1 MLCDTRFDLL
11 ELPIYHILH
20 AAGANAEFERSRFD
34 STAPIGGVMFMRNV
48 LSTAIFLACLA
59 AGSDCPASDVIT
71 DWDTVLI
78 NAVKTDTGNST
89 TNMPGPGWASRNMAM
104 VTTAMSDAVDNA
116 ASSFDYTPYA
126 YSHLTP
132 TASPTAAAAQAA
144 HDVLVSLYPA
154 QQSTFDAAL
163 NNSLAGITGQALTD
177 GRALGAAA
185 ASTMIARRANDGSG
199 VSVNYTPQTGLGHYQ
214 LQPGQT
220 AWGPNWGNVTPFVL
234 STAQQADNANLI
246 AAKINALAPGATS
259 MTSTQFLSSPAFA
272 SAFNQVMSLGAATG
286 STRTQAQT
294 DISYFW
300 AYDVGNLG
308 PPPVFYNQIV
318 QTIAAQQHNS
328 LTQDARLFALA
339 NMALA
344 DAGIVCWQAK
354 YNYDFFRPITAAQAS
369 AQLAAINPGITN
381 VNPSWTPLGA
391 PNGIIGSSTFPNNAP
406 FTPPFP
412 SFTSGHAT
420 FGGALFTTLAD
431 FYGTD
436 VMNFTLSSDNIPGV
450 LESFT
455 KFSDAAAQNAES
467 RIYLGIHWQFDADI
481 GVASGDMVG
490 NDVFNSALTVPEP
503 SGLVL
508 AAAGII
514 GIAVYIRRRIATG
527 RTGA

>member
-1 MLCDTRFDLL
+1 MRCLL
-11 ELPIYHILH
+11 SIC
-20 AAGANAEFERSRFD
+20 
-34 STAPIGGVMFMRNV
+34 
-48 LSTAIFLACLA
+48 FLAASFA
-59 AGSDCPASDVIT
+59 AISNCPAGDVIT
-71 DWDTVLI
+71 DWDNVLI
-78 NAVKTDTGNST
+78 NAVKTDTASSAT
-89 TNMPGPGWASRNMAM
+89 AMPGPGWASRNMAM

-116 ASSFDYTPYA
+116 AASFSYTPYA
-126 YSHLTP
+126 YSNLTP

-154 QQSTFDAAL
+154 QQATLDAAL

-185 ASTMIARRANDGSG
+185 ASAMIARRANDGSS
-199 VSVNYTPQTGLGHYQ
+199 VSVNYTPQSGLGHYQ
-214 LQPGQT
+214 LQPGQV
-220 AWGPNWGNVTPFVL
+220 AWGPNWGAVTPFVL
-234 STAQQADNANLI
+234 SPTQQADNANLI
-246 AAKINALAPGATS
+246 ATKINDLVPGASS

-272 SAFNQVMSLGAATG
+272 NAFNQVMSLGAATG

-294 DISYFW
+294 DIGYFW

-308 PPPVFYNQIV
+308 PPPVMYNQIV
-318 QTIAAQQHNS
+318 QTIASQQHNT
-328 LTQDARLFALA
+328 LTQDARLFALT

-344 DAGIVCWQAK
+344 DAGIVCWQSK
-354 YNYDFFRPITAAQAS
+354 YNYDFFRPITAAQQS

-391 PNGIIGSSTFPNNAP
+391 PNGIFGSSTFPNNAP

-412 SFTSGHAT
+412 SFTSGHAS

-436 VMNFTLSSDNIPGV
+436 NLNFTISSDNIPGV

-490 NDVFNSALTVPEP
+490 NNVFDSALTVPEP
-503 SGLVL
+503 SGLAL
-508 AAAGII
+508 AGF
-514 GIAVYIRRRIATG
+514 GLFGLVVCVRSRRRRDIA
-527 RTGA
+527 

>member
-1 MLCDTRFDLL
+1 MRKLL
-11 ELPIYHILH
+11 LIAL
-20 AAGANAEFERSRFD
+20 
-34 STAPIGGVMFMRNV
+34 
-48 LSTAIFLACLA
+48 FLASLNA
-59 AGSDCPASDVIT
+59 VSIGRAGDVIT

-89 TNMPGPGWASRNMAM
+89 TATPGPGWASRNMAM
-104 VTTAMSDAVDNA
+104 VTTAMSDSVDNA
-116 ASSFDYTPYA
+116 AASFSYSPYA
-126 YSHLTP
+126 YSQLTP

-185 ASTMIARRANDGSG
+185 ASAMIARRANDGSG
-199 VSVNYTPQTGLGHYQ
+199 VSVSYTPQSGLGHYQ

-234 STAQQADNANLI
+234 STVQQADNANMM
-246 AAKINALAPGATS
+246 AGKMNALVPGATS

-272 SAFNQVMSLGAATG
+272 NAFNQVMSLGAATG

-294 DISYFW
+294 EIGYFW
-300 AYDVGNLG
+300 AYDMGGLG
-308 PPPVFYNQIV
+308 PPPVMYNKVV

-344 DAGIVCWQAK
+344 DAGIVSWQTK
-354 YNYDFFRPITAAQAS
+354 YNYDFFRPITAAQEGT
-369 AQLAAINPGITN
+369 QLAAINPGITN
-381 VNPSWTPLGA
+381 VNPNWTPLGA

-436 VMNFTLSSDNIPGV
+436 NMNFTLASDNMPGV
-450 LESFT
+450 FESFT

-481 GVASGDMVG
+481 GVASGAMVG
-490 NDVFNSALTVPEP
+490 NDVFNARSQCRSQMAWLWRLL
-503 SGLVL
+503 GCL
-508 AAAGII
+508 A
-514 GIAVYIRRRIATG
+514 
-527 RTGA
+527 

>member
-1 MLCDTRFDLL
+1 MRKLL
-11 ELPIYHILH
+11 LIAL
-20 AAGANAEFERSRFD
+20 
-34 STAPIGGVMFMRNV
+34 
-48 LSTAIFLACLA
+48 FLAFLGV
-59 AGSDCPASDVIT
+59 GSKCPAADVIT
-71 DWDTVLI
+71 DWDTVLM

-89 TNMPGPGWASRNMAM
+89 TSMPGPGWASRNMAM
-104 VTTAMSDAVDNA
+104 VTAAMSDAVDNA
-116 ASSFDYTPYA
+116 AASFSYSPYA
-126 YSHLTP
+126 YSQLTP

-154 QQSTFDAAL
+154 QQSAFDTTL

-185 ASTMIARRANDGSG
+185 ASAMIARRVHDGSG

-246 AAKINALAPGATS
+246 AAQIQALAPGATS
-259 MTSTQFLSSPAFA
+259 MTSPQFLSSPAFA

-294 DISYFW
+294 DIGYFW
-300 AYDVGNLG
+300 AYDVGNMG
-308 PPPVFYNQIV
+308 PPPVMYNQIV
-318 QTIAAQQHNS
+318 QTIAAQQHNT
-328 LTQDARLFALA
+328 LAQNARLFALA
-339 NMALA
+339 NMAMA
-344 DAGIVCWQAK
+344 DAGIVSWQAK
-354 YNYDFFRPITAAQAS
+354 FSDDFFRPITAAQES

-381 VNPSWTPLGA
+381 VNPNWTPLGA

-431 FYGTD
+431 FYGSD
-436 VMNFTLSSDNIPGV
+436 NMNFTLASDNIPGV

-481 GVASGDMVG
+481 GVSSGDMVG

-503 SGLVL
+503 SGLALGALGVFGL
-508 AAAGII
+508 T
-514 GIAVYIRRRIATG
+514 VYFRRRKS
-527 RTGA
+527 

>member
-1 MLCDTRFDLL
+1 
-11 ELPIYHILH
+11 
-20 AAGANAEFERSRFD
+20 
-34 STAPIGGVMFMRNV
+34 MRNLLSISLVVAV
-48 LSTAIFLACLA
+48 LAVASNCLA
-59 AGSDCPASDVIT
+59 ADVIT
-71 DWDTVLI
+71 DWDNVSI
-78 NAVKTDTGNST
+78 NAVKTDTGNPAT
-89 TNMPGPGWASRNMAM
+89 TMPGPGWSSRNMAM
-104 VTTAMSDAVDNA
+104 VTTAMSDAVDSA
-116 ASSFDYTPYA
+116 ASSFAYTPYA
-126 YSHLTP
+126 YSRLTP

-154 QQSTFDAAL
+154 QQATFDTAL
-163 NNSLAGITGQALTD
+163 NDSLAGITGQALTD

-185 ASTMIARRANDGSG
+185 ASAMIARRTNDGSG
-199 VSVNYTPQTGLGHYQ
+199 TSVAYTPQSGLGHYQ
-214 LQPGQT
+214 LQPGQV
-220 AWGPNWGNVTPFVL
+220 AWGPNWGAVTPFVL
-234 STAQQADNANLI
+234 SAAQETDNENLI
-246 AAKINALAPGATS
+246 AAKVDALVPGAPS

-272 SAFNQVMSLGAATG
+272 NAFNQVMSLGAATG

-294 DISYFW
+294 DIGHFW

-308 PPPVFYNQIV
+308 PPPVLYNQVV
-318 QTIAAQQHNS
+318 QTIAAQQHNT

-339 NMALA
+339 NMAMA
-344 DAGIVCWQAK
+344 DVGIVCWQAK
-354 YNYDFFRPITAAQAS
+354 YNYDFFRPITAAQEG

-412 SFTSGHAT
+412 SFTSGHAS

-436 VMNFTLSSDNIPGV
+436 NMNFTLSSDNIPGV

-481 GVASGDMVG
+481 GVASGEMVG
-490 NDVFNSALTVPEP
+490 NDVFNGALAVPEP
-503 SGLVL
+503 SGLAL
-508 AAAGII
+508 AGL
-514 GIAVYIRRRIATG
+514 GLLGLVVCVRSRRLRETSQP
-527 RTGA
+527 